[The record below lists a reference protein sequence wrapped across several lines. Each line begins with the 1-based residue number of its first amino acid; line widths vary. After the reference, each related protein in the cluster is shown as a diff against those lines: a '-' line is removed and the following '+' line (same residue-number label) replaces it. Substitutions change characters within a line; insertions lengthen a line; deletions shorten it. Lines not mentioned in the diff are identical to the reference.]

1 MTDHQIGNQADLV
14 QDGKLPDNQASDES
28 TRPVCVGSQADTKI
42 RQKSHRRKKMD
53 YCCIC
58 SDKDIIGY
66 RTKYVRHKHFSSKV
80 IREISGVEGSTEK
93 EHYCSTCKVVH
104 GSQGESELHNFWN
117 PSHDSKINDLT
128 AAWEIT
134 YFQEKRPMDVLLVAG
149 AKNVA
154 RGFRKESILR
164 AFSHFIDLVNYQG
177 SIFHPDTP
185 NTCSI
190 ATMLYC
196 CTPLLYA
203 GFQPKALS
211 H

>member
-14 QDGKLPDNQASDES
+14 QDGKLLDNQASDES

-104 GSQGESELHNFWN
+104 GSQGESERLKIVVASSELHNFWN
-117 PSHDSKINDLT
+117 PSHGFSFSGDYGHIDYITIHDSKINDLT

-149 AKNVA
+149 IKNVA
-154 RGFRKESILR
+154 RGFRKESI
-164 AFSHFIDLVNYQG
+164 FFPFY
-177 SIFHPDTP
+177 
-185 NTCSI
+185 
-190 ATMLYC
+190 
-196 CTPLLYA
+196 
-203 GFQPKALS
+203 
-211 H
+211 